1 MKRNMM
7 FLALLFGFLVF
18 PFQTK
23 AICNSNEK
31 IKMVA
36 LANNINST
44 YVFDENSKT
53 FQITLTNI
61 PEGFAVKDVN
71 NDISH
76 YYSQS
81 ELTLTGYQPGGS
93 YRFDITSSQI
103 GCSNEV
109 LKSFYITLPVYNLNY
124 MDPLCKGLEDYDI
137 CQKWGKYIT
146 NRSQFETE
154 IKKINQ
160 GISISEEEVVE
171 QTYTGVF
178 DKFAE
183 FFVRTY
189 YIILPI
195 IITGGLFGI
204 YKLNKKEQ
212 LF

>member
-44 YVFDENSKT
+44 YIFDESSKT

-81 ELTLTGYQPGGS
+81 ELTLNGYQPGGS
-93 YRFDITSSQI
+93 YRFDITSNLI

-124 MDPLCKGLEDYDI
+124 MDSLCKGLEDYDI
-137 CQKWGKYIT
+137 CQEWGKYIAS
-146 NRSQFETE
+146 RSQFEAE

-160 GISISEEEVVE
+160 DISISEEEVVE

-178 DKFAE
+178 DRFAE

-195 IITGGLFGI
+195 IIVGGLFGI
-204 YKLNKKEQ
+204 YKLNKREQ

>member
-1 MKRNMM
+1 MKRNIM

-18 PFQTK
+18 PFQ
-23 AICNSNEK
+23 AEACNSNEK
-31 IKMVA
+31 IKLLA

-61 PEGFAVKDVN
+61 PKGFAVKEVN
-71 NDISH
+71 SGITH

-81 ELTLTGYQPGGS
+81 ELRFDGYQPGGN
-93 YRFDITSSQI
+93 YRFDVTSDTI

-109 LKSFYITLPVYNLNY
+109 LKSFYITLPVYNLNHI
-124 MDPLCKGLEDYDI
+124 DPLCKGLEEYDI

-146 NRSQFETE
+146 NRSQFELE

-160 GISISEEEVVE
+160 DISISEEAVVE
-171 QTYTGVF
+171 PIYTGVF

-195 IITGGLFGI
+195 IIVGGLFGI

>member
-1 MKRNMM
+1 MKRNML
-7 FLALLFGFLVF
+7 FLVLLFGFLVF

-31 IKMVA
+31 IRMVA

-44 YVFDENSKT
+44 YVFDESSKT

-61 PEGFAVKDVN
+61 PEGFAVKDINSDV
-71 NDISH
+71 IH

-81 ELTLTGYQPGGS
+81 ELSFGGYQPGGS
-93 YRFDITSSQI
+93 YRFDVFDTRTECV
-103 GCSNEV
+103 GGT
-109 LKSFYITLPVYNLNY
+109 LKSFYITLPVYNSNY

-154 IKKINQ
+154 IKKLNQ
-160 GISISEEEVVE
+160 DLVISEEEVVE

-195 IITGGLFGI
+195 IIVGGLFGI